1 MNNIAT
7 DMALKLEA
15 EGLGSMGLGTTG
27 PGAGTGI
34 FVGEEPPEPSESYT
48 LYAYGGDVD
57 DGLPTDQVLDRF
69 RLQVRT
75 RARTYKAAWD
85 MAVAAERELNLLK
98 NYSVADGTA
107 TVWYIVVHRLQP
119 PTEGGRDEK
128 RRFIFTQNY
137 AGMRQRI

>member
-1 MNNIAT
+1 MNSVAT
-7 DMALKLEA
+7 DMAKKLEA

-48 LYAYGGDVD
+48 LYAYGGTTD
-57 DGLPTDQVLDRF
+57 DGLATDQTLDYF

-75 RARTYKAAWD
+75 RARTYQAAWD
-85 MAVAAERELNLLK
+85 MALAAEQELNLLK
-98 NYSVADGTA
+98 DYSVSDGTA
-107 TVWYIVVHRLQP
+107 TVWYTIVHRLQP
-119 PTEGGRDEK
+119 ATEGGRDEK
-128 RRFIFTQNY
+128 HRFIFTQNY